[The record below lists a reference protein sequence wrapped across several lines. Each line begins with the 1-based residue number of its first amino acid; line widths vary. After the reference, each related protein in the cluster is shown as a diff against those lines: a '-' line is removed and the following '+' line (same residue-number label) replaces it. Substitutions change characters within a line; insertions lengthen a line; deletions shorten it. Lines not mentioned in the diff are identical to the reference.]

1 MTPTVPKFTP
11 RKILIVLHGSIGDVA
26 RALPLATLLRRGFPD
41 ARIMWSIEPAC
52 LPLVHGYPG
61 IDEVIVFERQLG
73 WKGFFPFLSR
83 IRAERFDLV
92 LDLQRHLKSGIVS
105 WWSDAPQRIG
115 FNRADCKE
123 LNWVFNNLHIDR
135 YGDAIP
141 KLDHY
146 LKFAEFLGIASSP
159 VEWQFSLNAEENAA
173 VSHHL
178 AGVSPVF
185 AVLFVGTRWPSK
197 QWFPEQMA
205 RCAELLR
212 REYQMDTLLLGGLND
227 RELALSAVAAAQ
239 TPLVNL
245 VGRTSLR
252 EALGIIQRAAVASG
266 TGYRLDAR
274 CRSRSDPGDFSLGC
288 YESPAVRGPTV
299 LPTSLFKVRLR
310 ASLATSATVDIG
322 RVCLESITVEQIGQ
336 KLVVA
341 LESDQDKTICSCLPQ
356 LIIRL

>member
-1 MTPTVPKFTP
+1 MTPTVPKLTP
-11 RKILIVLHGSIGDVA
+11 RKILIVLHGSIGDVT

-41 ARIMWSIEPAC
+41 ARIIWSIEPAC

-105 WWSDAPQRIG
+105 WWSHAPRRIG

-123 LNWVFNNLHIDR
+123 LNWVFNNLHIDC
-135 YGDAIP
+135 YGNAVP

-159 VEWQFSLNAEENAA
+159 VEWRFSLDAEENAA

-178 AGVSPVF
+178 TGVSPIF
-185 AVLFVGTRWPSK
+185 AALFVGTRWPSK

-239 TPLVNL
+239 TRLVNL
-245 VGRTSLR
+245 VGQTSLR
-252 EALGIIQRAAVASG
+252 EALGIIQRAAVAIG
-266 TGYRLDAR
+266 PDTGLMHIAAAVQTPVI
-274 CRSRSDPGDFSLGC
+274 SLWGATDPGRTGPYGFADLTILGKAPC
-288 YESPAVRGPTV
+288 VPCNQRNCN
-299 LPTSLFKVRLR
+299 
-310 ASLATSATVDIG
+310 IG
-322 RVCLESITVEQIGQ
+322 RICLESITAAQITE

-341 LESDQDKTICSCLPQ
+341 LSRPKTKKFAHASSS
-356 LIIRL
+356 